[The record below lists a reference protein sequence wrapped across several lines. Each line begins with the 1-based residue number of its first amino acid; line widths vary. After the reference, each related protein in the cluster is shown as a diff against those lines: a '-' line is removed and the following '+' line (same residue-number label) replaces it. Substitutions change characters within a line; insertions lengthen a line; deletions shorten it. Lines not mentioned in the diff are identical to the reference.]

1 MNENETEVV
10 VDDDNYDVDLSE
22 FEDLPE
28 EDGEGNQT
36 EPEQHEDSQEQETT
50 EGEEEQSTEE
60 ASADE
65 QVQAEEP
72 MFDLKYNKETKQ
84 YTKQQVTELAQKG
97 LNYDHVTEQ
106 RDRLQQENADLAKFK
121 DEYSGVFETL
131 ESMAESAGKNLPEF
145 LTSIRMNMLVAQG
158 VSQETAR
165 ERILREDAERRLQ
178 ASAAEENRK
187 SKAEERQRE
196 DIRRFQE
203 KYKDVDPKTIPQ
215 EVWQAVG
222 KGELLVDAYGDYQRR
237 ELERQLKEANEKLA
251 IRAKNESNKQK
262 SLGSLQSTKQETGKD
277 PFLEGFL
284 SDD

>member
-36 EPEQHEDSQEQETT
+36 EPEQHEDSQEQDTT
-50 EGEEEQSTEE
+50 DGEEEQSTEE

-65 QVQAEEP
+65 QAQSEEP

>member
-36 EPEQHEDSQEQETT
+36 EPEQQEDSQEQETT

-65 QVQAEEP
+65 QAQAEEP
-72 MFDLKYNKETKQ
+72 MFDLKYNKEIKQ

-106 RDRLQQENADLAKFK
+106 RDRLQQENAALAKFK